1 MKIVNRIRKNNDFSL
16 AIKKG
21 HSNSNDSFVI
31 YYLKTDLNH
40 SRVGIS
46 VSKKVGNAVVR
57 NHIKRQIRA
66 ICDSL
71 IEYNQSSFDVVI
83 IARKSFNNYDFQK
96 NKELLSNLLTFIGG
110 TN

>member
-21 HSNSNDSFVI
+21 HSNSNNSFVI
-31 YYLKTDLNH
+31 YVLKNELNY
-40 SRVGIS
+40 SRIGIS

-71 IEYNQSSFDVVI
+71 IKYDQTSYDVVI
-83 IARKSFNNYDFQK
+83 IARKSYVNCDFQK
-96 NKELLSNLLTFIGG
+96 NKELLSDLLTFIGG